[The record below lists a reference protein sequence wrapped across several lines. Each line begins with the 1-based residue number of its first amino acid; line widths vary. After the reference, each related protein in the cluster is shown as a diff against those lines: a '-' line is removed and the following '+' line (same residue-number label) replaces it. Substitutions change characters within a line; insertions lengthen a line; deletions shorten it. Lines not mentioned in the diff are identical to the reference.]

1 MRPQATLTPSLP
13 VRLETRPPQPLGIA
27 AAQARE
33 VQPPAPIRPNPIAVR
48 PTLPPRPSPK
58 PPIVR
63 PVQPE
68 PILRPKPKPRPEAP
82 VAITVVPPSRPE
94 PGPHSTAAPQEGP
107 IEIEVVPPEDP
118 AVLQQL
124 QPAPPQDPQAVL
136 KTPLAVHFGYTYSR
150 SLSNLMRDG
159 QLKFLMVGSGYTS
172 LKVRLEN
179 KGKRPIHGFFFP
191 GMIFKPKKNTQFAPL
206 ILTDRHEFFLYP
218 DSPQELQ
225 FQGFSLDRKK
235 PLPDERFP
243 LAYRLEPDRDSR
255 YPTALRVVQ
264 ALLELESDPVKTPQ
278 SPTYTNHRNTILQ
291 LALWRATS
299 GRYRA
304 DEEVA
309 QLVGGIN
316 PQDFPKLRD
325 AIYAE
330 VEALSR
336 YAARL

>member
-1 MRPQATLTPSLP
+1 M
-13 VRLETRPPQPLGIA
+13 
-27 AAQARE
+27 
-33 VQPPAPIRPNPIAVR
+33 AVR
-48 PTLPPRPSPK
+48 
-58 PPIVR
+58 
-63 PVQPE
+63 
-68 PILRPKPKPRPEAP
+68 
-82 VAITVVPPSRPE
+82 VVPPTRPD
-94 PGPHSTAAPQEGP
+94 PTPTAAPQEGP

-118 AVLQQL
+118 SLLQQL
-124 QPAPPQDPQAVL
+124 PPAPEQDPQAVL
-136 KTPLAVHFGYTYSR
+136 KTPMAVHFGYSYSR
-150 SLSNLMRDG
+150 SLSNLVRDG
-159 QLKFLMVGSGYTS
+159 QLKLRMIGTGYTS
-172 LKVRLEN
+172 LRVRLEN
-179 KGKRPIHGFFFP
+179 TGRRPIHGYFFP
-191 GMIFKPKKNTQFAPL
+191 GMIFKPKKNTQFSPL
-206 ILTDRHEFFLYP
+206 ILTDRQEFFLYP

-225 FQGFSLDRKK
+225 FQGYSLDRKK

-243 LAYRLEPDRDSR
+243 LVYRLEPDRDSR

-264 ALLELESDPVKTPQ
+264 ALLERESDPVKTPQ
-278 SPTYTNHRNTILQ
+278 SPTYTNHRATIIQ

-316 PQDFPKLRD
+316 PADFPKLRD